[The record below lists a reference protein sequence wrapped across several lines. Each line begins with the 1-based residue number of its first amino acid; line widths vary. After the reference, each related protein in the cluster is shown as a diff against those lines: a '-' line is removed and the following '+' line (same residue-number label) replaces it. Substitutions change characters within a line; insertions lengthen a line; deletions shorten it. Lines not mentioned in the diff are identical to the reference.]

1 MSMKSPVVV
10 NIGGHRY
17 TLRSDED
24 EKVVREMAAHVDK
37 HLRDVQK
44 QTRAA
49 DTQSLAI
56 LTALQIT
63 EELWKTR
70 RATADL
76 KKRVREKGKAILQMI
91 EREGRV

>member
-1 MSMKSPVVV
+1 MKSPVVV
-10 NIGGHRY
+10 TIGGHRY
-17 TLRSDED
+17 PLRSDED
-24 EKVVREMAAHVDK
+24 EKIVREMAAHVDK
-37 HLRDVQK
+37 HLRDLQK

-63 EELWKTR
+63 EELWKTK

-76 KKRVREKGKAILQMI
+76 KRRVREKGKAILQMI

>member
-1 MSMKSPVVV
+1 MKSPVTVS
-10 NIGGHRY
+10 IGGHRY

-24 EKVVREMAAHVDK
+24 EGMVREMAAHVDQ
-37 HLRDVQK
+37 HLRDLQK

-63 EELWKTR
+63 EELWKER
-70 RATADL
+70 RMQAEL
-76 KKRVREKGKAILQMI
+76 KKRVRDRGRALLQFI

>member
-1 MSMKSPVVV
+1 MKSPVVV
-10 NIGGHRY
+10 TIGGHRY

-24 EKVVREMAAHVDK
+24 EKMVRDMAAHVDK
-37 HLRDVQK
+37 HLRDLQK

-63 EELWKTR
+63 EELWRTR
-70 RATADL
+70 RDHAEL
-76 KKRVREKGKAILQMI
+76 KRQVRDQGKALLQFI

>member
-1 MSMKSPVVV
+1 MKNPVAV
-10 NIGGHRY
+10 NIAGHRF
-17 TLRSDED
+17 TLRSDE
-24 EKVVREMAAHVDK
+24 EERVVRDMAAHVDR
-37 HLRDVQK
+37 HLRELQK

-63 EELWKTR
+63 EELWKER
-70 RATADL
+70 RANADL
-76 KKRVREKGKAILQMI
+76 RKRVRDKGQALLQFI

>member
-1 MSMKSPVVV
+1 MKSPVIVS
-10 NIGGHRY
+10 IAGHRF

-24 EKVVREMAAHVDK
+24 ERVVKDMAAHVDK
-37 HLRDVQK
+37 HLRDLQK

-63 EELWKTR
+63 EELWKER
-70 RATADL
+70 RDHADL
-76 KKRVREKGKAILQMI
+76 KKRVRDKGHALLQFI

>member
-1 MSMKSPVVV
+1 MKNAVAVT
-10 NIGGHRY
+10 IAGHRF
-17 TLRSDED
+17 TLRSDE
-24 EKVVREMAAHVDK
+24 EERMVKEMAAHVDR
-37 HLRDVQK
+37 HLRELQK

-63 EELWKTR
+63 EELWKER
-70 RATADL
+70 RQHAEL
-76 KKRVREKGKAILQMI
+76 RKKVGDKGRALLQFI

>member
-1 MSMKSPVVV
+1 MRSPVNVS
-10 NIGGHRY
+10 IGGHRY

-24 EKVVREMAAHVDK
+24 ERLVREMAAHVDK
-37 HLRDVQK
+37 HLRDLQK

-63 EELWKTR
+63 EELWKER
-70 RATADL
+70 KRHSEL
-76 KKRVREKGKAILQMI
+76 RKRVREKGRALLQFI
-91 EREGRV
+91 ERESRI

>member
-1 MSMKSPVVV
+1 MKNAVAVT
-10 NIGGHRY
+10 IAGHRY

-24 EKVVREMAAHVDK
+24 ERLVREMAAHVDR
-37 HLRDVQK
+37 HLRELQK
-44 QTRAA
+44 QTRAS

-63 EELWKTR
+63 EELWKER
-70 RATADL
+70 REHAEL
-76 KKRVREKGKAILQMI
+76 RRKVREKGRALLQFI

>member
-1 MSMKSPVVV
+1 MKNAVAVT
-10 NIGGHRY
+10 IAGQRF

-24 EKVVREMAAHVDK
+24 EHLVRDMAAHVDRRLRELQK
-37 HLRDVQK
+37 H
-44 QTRAA
+44 TRAV

-63 EELWKTR
+63 EELWKER
-70 RATADL
+70 RDL
-76 KKRVREKGKAILQMI
+76 AELRKQVRDKGRALLQFI

>member
-1 MSMKSPVVV
+1 MKNPVAV
-10 NIGGHRY
+10 NIAGHRF
-17 TLRSDED
+17 TLRSDE
-24 EKVVREMAAHVDK
+24 EERVVRDMAAHVDR
-37 HLRDVQK
+37 HLRELQK

-63 EELWKTR
+63 EELWKER
-70 RATADL
+70 RQHADL
-76 KKRVREKGKAILQMI
+76 RKRVRDKGHALLHFI

>member
-1 MSMKSPVVV
+1 MKSPVTVS
-10 NIGGHRY
+10 IGGHRY

-24 EKVVREMAAHVDK
+24 ERVVREMAAHVDK
-37 HLRDVQK
+37 HLRDLQK

-49 DTQSLAI
+49 DTQSLAV

-63 EELWKTR
+63 EELWKSR
-70 RATADL
+70 RVHAEL
-76 KKRVREKGKAILQMI
+76 KKRVRDKGKALLQFI

>member
-1 MSMKSPVVV
+1 MKNPVAV

-17 TLRSDED
+17 TLRSDE
-24 EKVVREMAAHVDK
+24 EERVVREMAAHVDR
-37 HLRDVQK
+37 HLRELQK

-63 EELWKTR
+63 EELWKER
-70 RATADL
+70 REHAEL
-76 KKRVREKGKAILQMI
+76 RRKVREKGRALLQFI

>member
-1 MSMKSPVVV
+1 MKNPVVV
-10 NIGGHRY
+10 TIGGHRY

-24 EKVVREMAAHVDK
+24 EKVVRDMAAHVDK
-37 HLRDVQK
+37 HLRDLQK

-49 DTQSLAI
+49 DTQSLAV

-63 EELWKTR
+63 EELWKSR
-70 RATADL
+70 RVHAEL
-76 KKRVREKGKAILQMI
+76 KKRVRDKGKALLQFI

>member
-1 MSMKSPVVV
+1 MKNAVAVT
-10 NIGGHRY
+10 IAGHRF

-24 EKVVREMAAHVDK
+24 ERLVREMAAHVDR
-37 HLRDVQK
+37 HLRELQK

-63 EELWKTR
+63 EELWKER
-70 RATADL
+70 REHAEL
-76 KKRVREKGKAILQMI
+76 RKKVRDKGRALLQFI

>member
-1 MSMKSPVVV
+1 MKSPVTV

-24 EKVVREMAAHVDK
+24 EKLVREMAAHVDK
-37 HLRDVQK
+37 HLHDLQK

-49 DTQSLAI
+49 DTQSLAV

-70 RATADL
+70 RAHAEL
-76 KKRVREKGKAILQMI
+76 KKRVRDKGRALLQFI

>member
-1 MSMKSPVVV
+1 MKSPVTVS
-10 NIGGHRY
+10 IGGHRY

-24 EKVVREMAAHVDK
+24 ERLVREMAAHVDK
-37 HLRDVQK
+37 RLRDLQK

-49 DTQSLAI
+49 DTQSLAV

-63 EELWKTR
+63 EELWRER
-70 RATADL
+70 RRHSDL
-76 KKRVREKGKAILQMI
+76 KKQVRDKGRALLQFI

>member
-1 MSMKSPVVV
+1 MKSPVQV

-24 EKVVREMAAHVDK
+24 ERVVREMAAHVDK
-37 HLRDVQK
+37 HLRDLQK

-63 EELWKTR
+63 EELWKAKR
-70 RATADL
+70 SHSEL
-76 KKRVREKGKAILQMI
+76 KKRVRDKGRALLQFI

>member
-1 MSMKSPVVV
+1 MKSPVTVS
-10 NIGGHRY
+10 IGGHRY

-24 EKVVREMAAHVDK
+24 ERLVREMAAHVDK
-37 HLRDVQK
+37 HLRDLQK
-44 QTRAA
+44 QTRTV
-49 DTQSLAI
+49 DTQSLAV

-70 RATADL
+70 RAHAEL
-76 KKRVREKGKAILQMI
+76 RRQVRDKGRALLQFI

>member
-1 MSMKSPVVV
+1 MKNPVVV

-24 EKVVREMAAHVDK
+24 DRLVREMAAHVDK
-37 HLRDVQK
+37 RLRDLQK

-56 LTALQIT
+56 LTALQVT
-63 EELWKTR
+63 EELWKER
-70 RATADL
+70 REHAEL
-76 KKRVREKGKAILQMI
+76 RKRVRDKGRTLLQIWPMAL
-91 EREGRV
+91 GV

>member
-1 MSMKSPVVV
+1 MKNPVAVT
-10 NIGGHRY
+10 IAGHRF

-24 EKVVREMAAHVDK
+24 DRLVREMAAYVDR
-37 HLRDVQK
+37 HLRDLQK
-44 QTRAA
+44 QTHAV

-63 EELWKTR
+63 EELWKER
-70 RATADL
+70 RQHAEL
-76 KKRVREKGKAILQMI
+76 RKQVRDKGRALLQFI

>member
-1 MSMKSPVVV
+1 MKNAVAV
-10 NIGGHRY
+10 NIAGHRF

-24 EKVVREMAAHVDK
+24 ERLVREMAAHVDRR
-37 HLRDVQK
+37 LRELQK

-56 LTALQIT
+56 LTALQVT
-63 EELWKTR
+63 EELWRER
-70 RATADL
+70 RAHAETR
-76 KKRVREKGKAILQMI
+76 KRVRDKGRALLQFI

>member
-1 MSMKSPVVV
+1 MTSAVTVS
-10 NIGGHRY
+10 IGGHRY

-24 EKVVREMAAHVDK
+24 ERVVREMAAHVDK
-37 HLRDVQK
+37 YLRDLQK

-63 EELWKTR
+63 EELWKVR
-70 RATADL
+70 RAHADL
-76 KKRVREKGKAILQMI
+76 KKRVRDKGRALLQFI

>member
-1 MSMKSPVVV
+1 MKSPVVV
-10 NIGGHRY
+10 TIGGHRF

-24 EKVVREMAAHVDK
+24 ERLVREMAAHVDK
-37 HLRDVQK
+37 HLRDLQK
-44 QTRAA
+44 QTRTA

-63 EELWKTR
+63 EELWEER
-70 RATADL
+70 RQHAEL
-76 KKRVREKGKAILQMI
+76 KRRVRDKGRALLQFI

>member
-1 MSMKSPVVV
+1 MKSPVSVT
-10 NIGGHRY
+10 IGGHRY

-24 EKVVREMAAHVDK
+24 EKVVRDMAAHVDQ
-37 HLRDVQK
+37 HLRELQK

-70 RATADL
+70 QMHAEL
-76 KKRVREKGKAILQMI
+76 KKRVRDKGKALLQFI

>member
-1 MSMKSPVVV
+1 MKSPVVV

-17 TLRSDED
+17 SLRSDED
-24 EKVVREMAAHVDK
+24 EGVVREMAAHVDK
-37 HLRDVQK
+37 HLRDLQK

-63 EELWKTR
+63 EELWKER
-70 RATADL
+70 RQHADL
-76 KKRVREKGKAILQMI
+76 RKRVRDKGRALLHFI
-91 EREGRV
+91 ERESRV

>member
-1 MSMKSPVVV
+1 MKSPVTVS
-10 NIGGHRY
+10 IGGHRY

-24 EKVVREMAAHVDK
+24 ERMVREMAAHVDT
-37 HLRDVQK
+37 HLRNLQK

-63 EELWKTR
+63 EELWKER
-70 RATADL
+70 RMQAEL
-76 KKRVREKGKAILQMI
+76 KKRVRDRGRALLQFI

>member
-1 MSMKSPVVV
+1 MKNPVVV
-10 NIGGHRY
+10 TIGGHRY

-24 EKVVREMAAHVDK
+24 EKMVRDMAAHVDK
-37 HLRDVQK
+37 HLRDLQK

-49 DTQSLAI
+49 DTQSLAV

-63 EELWKTR
+63 EELWKSR
-70 RATADL
+70 RVHAEL
-76 KKRVREKGKAILQMI
+76 KKRVRDKGRALLQFI

>member
-1 MSMKSPVVV
+1 MKSPVSVT
-10 NIGGHRY
+10 IAGHRF

-24 EKVVREMAAHVDK
+24 DRMVREMAAHVDK
-37 HLRDVQK
+37 HLRDLAK
-44 QTRAA
+44 QTRNA

-63 EELWKTR
+63 EELWKAR
-70 RATADL
+70 RQHAEL
-76 KKRVREKGKAILQMI
+76 KKRVRDKGRALLQFI

>member
-1 MSMKSPVVV
+1 MKNPVAV

-17 TLRSDED
+17 TLRSDE
-24 EKVVREMAAHVDK
+24 EERVVREMAAHVDR
-37 HLRDVQK
+37 HLRELQK

-63 EELWKTR
+63 EELWKER
-70 RATADL
+70 RQHADL
-76 KKRVREKGKAILQMI
+76 RKQVRDKGRALLQFI

>member
-1 MSMKSPVVV
+1 MRSPVNV

-24 EKVVREMAAHVDK
+24 ERLVREMAAHVDK
-37 HLRDVQK
+37 HLRDLQK

-63 EELWKTR
+63 EELWKER
-70 RATADL
+70 KRHAEL
-76 KKRVREKGKAILQMI
+76 RKRVREKGRALLQFI
-91 EREGRV
+91 ERESRV